1 MSKDRGVVKRAIVTP
16 DKHVPLHDVLANS
29 VVRQAIEII
38 KPDIYIDLGDLGEWG
53 SVSHWQWKRKKK
65 PPVEYII
72 PKVEEEIKSVNKFL
86 DLMDS
91 SLDKAGCKKRH
102 ICAGNHDEWLD
113 HFVSEYPYLSQY
125 GFKKAIKADER
136 GYIYHNAGD
145 YLKIGKMFFYH
156 GHHFGGQYHTSNHL
170 RKLGCN
176 IMYGHH
182 HSLQQDSVTHMDGPK
197 SAWSLGCLKDMS
209 NDKNKWLGGRQHK
222 WAHAFGV
229 VDFFARGHFTVH
241 IVQIVNGMASLW
253 GELIKGKKK

>member
-1 MSKDRGVVKRAIVTP
+1 MSKDRGVVKRVIVTP
-16 DKHVPLHDVLANS
+16 DKHVPLHDILATS

-38 KPDIYIDLGDLGEWG
+38 KPDVYIDLGDLGEWG

-72 PKVEEEIKSVNKFL
+72 PKIEEEIKSVNEFL

-113 HFVSEYPYLSQY
+113 HFVKEYPYLSRY
-125 GFKKAIKADER
+125 GFKNAIKSDER
-136 GYIYHNAGD
+136 GYTYNSAGE
-145 YLKIGKMFFYH
+145 YFKLGKMFFYH

-209 NDKNKWLGGRQHK
+209 SDKNKWLGGRQHK

>member
-16 DKHVPLHDVLANS
+16 DKHVPLHDVLATS

-38 KPDIYIDLGDLGEWG
+38 QPDIYIDLGDLGEWG

-72 PKVEEEIKSVNKFL
+72 PKVEKEIESVNLFL
-86 DLMDS
+86 DEIDS

-113 HFVSEYPYLSQY
+113 YFVQEYPYLSQY
-125 GFKKAIKADER
+125 GFKQAIKSDDR
-136 GYIYHNAGD
+136 GYIYHKAGE
-145 YLKIGKMFFYH
+145 YLKIVKLFFYH
-156 GHHFGGQYHTSNHL
+156 GHHFSGQYHTSNHL

-209 NDKNKWLGGRQHK
+209 SDKNQWLGGRQHK

-229 VDFFARGHFTVH
+229 IDFFARGHFTVH
-241 IVQIVNGMASLW
+241 LVQIIDGKASLW
-253 GELIKGKKK
+253 GELIKGRKK

>member
-1 MSKDRGVVKRAIVTP
+1 MSKDRGVVKRVIVTP
-16 DKHVPLHDVLANS
+16 DKHVPLHDVLATS

-38 KPDIYIDLGDLGEWG
+38 KPDVYIDLGDLGEWG

-72 PKVEEEIKSVNKFL
+72 PKVEEEIESVNLFL
-86 DLMDS
+86 DKMDS

-113 HFVSEYPYLSQY
+113 YFVQEYPYLSQY
-125 GFKKAIKADER
+125 GFKKAIKADDR
-136 GYIYHNAGD
+136 GYIYHKAGE

-156 GHHFGGQYHTSNHL
+156 GHHFGGQYHTANHL

-209 NDKNKWLGGRQHK
+209 SDKNKWLGGRQHK

-229 VDFFARGHFTVH
+229 IDFFARGHFTVH
-241 IVQIVNGMASLW
+241 LVQIINGQASLW
-253 GELIKGKKK
+253 GELIKGRKK

>member
-1 MSKDRGVVKRAIVTP
+1 MSKDRGVVKRVIVTP

-38 KPDIYIDLGDLGEWG
+38 KPDVYIDLGDLGEWG

-72 PKVEEEIKSVNKFL
+72 PKVEEEIESVNLFL
-86 DLMDS
+86 DKMDS

-113 HFVSEYPYLSQY
+113 YFVQEYPYLSQY
-125 GFKKAIKADER
+125 GFKKAIKADDR
-136 GYIYHNAGD
+136 GYIYHKAGE

-209 NDKNKWLGGRQHK
+209 SDKNKWLGGRQHK

-229 VDFFARGHFTVH
+229 IDFFARGHFTVH
-241 IVQIVNGMASLW
+241 LVQIINGQASLW
-253 GELIKGKKK
+253 GELIKGRKK

>member
-1 MSKDRGVVKRAIVTP
+1 MRKDRGVVKRAIDTP

-72 PKVEEEIKSVNKFL
+72 PRVEEEIESVNEFL

-197 SAWSLGCLKDMS
+197 SAWSLGCLIDIYS
-209 NDKNKWLGGRQHK
+209 DKNKWLGGRQHK

>member
-1 MSKDRGVVKRAIVTP
+1 MKDRGVVKRVIVTP
-16 DKHVPLHDVLANS
+16 DKHVPLHDVLAVS

-38 KPDIYIDLGDLGEWG
+38 KPDVYIDLGDLGEWA

-72 PKVEEEIKSVNKFL
+72 PKLEDEIKSVNIFL
-86 DLMDS
+86 DEIDS

-113 HFVSEYPYLSQY
+113 HFVQEYPYLSRY
-125 GFKKAIKADER
+125 GFKQAIKSDDR
-136 GYIYHNAGD
+136 GYVYHKAGE
-145 YLKIGKMFFYH
+145 YFKLGKMFFYH
-156 GHHFGGQYHTSNHL
+156 GHHFGGQYHASNHL

-176 IMYGHH
+176 IIYGHH

-209 NDKNKWLGGRQHK
+209 SDKNQWLGGRQHK

-229 VDFFARGHFTVH
+229 VDFFAHGHFTVH

>member
-16 DKHVPLHDVLANS
+16 DKHVPLHDVLATS

-38 KPDIYIDLGDLGEWG
+38 RPDIYIDLGDLGEWS

-72 PKVEEEIKSVNKFL
+72 PKVEKEIKSVNIFL
-86 DLMDS
+86 DKIDS
-91 SLDKAGCKKRH
+91 SLDKAGCEKRH

-113 HFVSEYPYLSQY
+113 YFVREYPYLSRY
-125 GFKKAIKADER
+125 GFKNAIKSDDR
-136 GYIYHNAGD
+136 GYIYHKAGE
-145 YLKIGKMFFYH
+145 YVKIGKMYFYH
-156 GHHFGGQYHTSNHL
+156 GHHFGGQYHASNHL

-197 SAWSLGCLKDMS
+197 SAWSIGCLKNMS
-209 NDKNKWLGGRQHK
+209 EGKNTWLGGRQHK
-222 WAHAFGV
+222 WAHAFAV
-229 VDFFARGHFTVH
+229 VDFYSKGHFTVH
-241 IVQIVNGMASLW
+241 IVQIIDGKASLW
-253 GELIKGKKK
+253 GELIKGKKR